1 MSIRKD
7 QIRGGLFLLL
17 LLGLCLPSLKAQ
29 TTTEIGGII
38 QSLNSNN
45 SWFQSTENPL
55 NELNLRSRTNNTTV
69 NLFLQKNREK
79 VYHRFLLGYSGNLRF
94 NGNRAFTPLGELN
107 EDRNERRI
115 STSLGFEMGKN
126 IDLGKGFRLQAGWR
140 TSLGTRFADETIIT
154 TGVRGDSGTVIGYQ
168 ELDQRLPVS
177 LSLYGGVAFRLDYQF
192 SKVFRAGF
200 SWDWGVSMAMRT
212 GKQKTTVTSYD
223 LNGNVQST
231 SDSDPRYSEFSLNL
245 FRPLTPG
252 FLLGF
257 SLGTGKD

>member
-1 MSIRKD
+1 M
-7 QIRGGLFLLL
+7 LL
-17 LLGLCLPSLKAQ
+17 LLGVSLPGLKAQ
-29 TTTEIGGII
+29 TSTEIGGML
-38 QSLNSNN
+38 QSLSSNN
-45 SWFQSTENPL
+45 TWFNSGENPL
-55 NELNLRSRTNNTTV
+55 NELDLRSRTNNMTAHF
-69 NLFLQKNREK
+69 FLQKNREK
-79 VYHRFLLGYSGNLRF
+79 FYHRYLLGYSGNLQF

-107 EDRNERRI
+107 EDRHERRV

-126 IDLGKGFRLQAGWR
+126 IDLGKGFRVQAGWR
-140 TSLGTRFADETIIT
+140 TSVGAQFIDETIIT
-154 TGVRGDSGTVIGYQ
+154 TAVRGDSGTVIGYQ

-177 LSLYGGVAFRLDYQF
+177 FSLYGGVAFRLDYQF

-212 GKQKTTVTSYD
+212 GRQKSTVTSYD

-231 SDSDPRYSEFSLNL
+231 ADSDPSYSEFSLNL

-257 SLGTGKD
+257 NLGAGKD